1 MKWTRTKRERTHKKY
16 MKYKG
21 MLVGS
26 NSQKGKETDL
36 AEIARFHFKMAERC
50 GVLAC
55 ALPFLLM
62 VPLGV
67 R

>member
-1 MKWTRTKRERTHKKY
+1 